1 MAVVATVPNHF
12 KYLLATKAVD
22 LANDTFKIILMN
34 TTFAFDKD
42 SHALLADVTADQLST
57 GNGYTQDSKTL
68 SGVTVTENDITD
80 KATSVWSDVTWT
92 ASGGSI
98 GPSGAAIIYD
108 DTVANDPVVMCIDFG
123 ADFTTPDGFS
133 FQIQAPEIDLA

>member
-1 MAVVATVPNHF
+1 MAVVTTVTNHF
-12 KYLLATKAVD
+12 KYLLATKAID
-22 LANDTFKIILMN
+22 FANDVFKIILMN

-57 GNGYTQDSKTL
+57 GYGYTQDSKTL
-68 SGVTVTENDITD
+68 SGVTVTENDTTD

-98 GPSGAAIIYD
+98 GPIGSAIIYD
-108 DTVANDPVVMCIDFG
+108 DTVSGDPVVMCIDFG
-123 ADFTTPDGFS
+123 ADYTSADGFS
-133 FQIQAPEIDLA
+133 FQIQAPALDIA